1 MIKTYDD
8 IDRHIAVAGSIERA
22 AVPPAFFM
30 AWLVNLQ
37 LLSVEFARRAG
48 RDVTRV
54 RMRDLT
60 PGEFF
65 IQHCHG
71 RITSAE
77 LNERGQQFVESYYH
91 DRYLT
96 DFDEAFGVPADQSP
110 ARYAVEDDW
119 AHYDQLAP
127 IVTRRFFAAGRNP
140 PPRPR
145 GKGLLRL
152 ITGGKKD

>member
-1 MIKTYDD
+1 MKVYDD
-8 IDRHIAVAGSIERA
+8 IDRHMAAAGSIERA

-37 LLSVEFARRAG
+37 LVSGDFQRRAG
-48 RDVTRV
+48 ADVTRV
-54 RMRDLT
+54 RMRDLK

-65 IQHCHG
+65 IKHCHG

-77 LNERGQQFVESYYH
+77 LNERGQHFVESYYQGK
-91 DRYLT
+91 YLE
-96 DFDEAFGVPADQSP
+96 DFAEAFKLPADDP
-110 ARYAVEDDW
+110 AARYAIDDDW
-119 AHYDQLAP
+119 PHYDQLAP
-127 IVTRRFFAAGRNP
+127 ILTRRFFAAGRNP